1 LPLNGALY
9 AFGTMMPHIYIS
21 GSECLNKVGMSKA
34 IKLHLCL
41 GLKEAKT
48 YTDKLL
54 TDGELSIDI
63 PDNCNIHEFL
73 ASLQQARA
81 NAKIVE

>member
-1 LPLNGALY
+1 
-9 AFGTMMPHIYIS
+9 MMPHIYIS
-21 GSECLNKVGMSKA
+21 GSECLNKVGMTKA

-41 GLKEAKT
+41 GLKESRT

-54 TDGELSIDI
+54 IDGEVSIDI